1 MKQHYA
7 FPTTWSRSNGTK
19 HFYMLLAL
27 LQIWCAVSMLCTCLS
42 NCKKWVFSCNMEW
55 NTGLIWTWNPAK
67 CSTVTL
73 DRQQDP
79 IKIWVIH
86 FSDQA
91 IVAESARLSEVQVKD
106 TWKPLESL
114 PRTIGF
120 SFILNDAY
128 FRVIR
133 PEERKVRAGVWR
145 KRKSSKGVN
154 PYFSVLSL
162 HSIHFPF
169 RLRSMME

>member
-1 MKQHYA
+1 MGQNISTCFLHSSKFGVPSVCFVHVYLIVKNECLVA
-7 FPTTWSRSNGTK
+7 IWNGTLIL
-19 HFYMLLAL
+19 FE
-27 LQIWCAVSMLCTCLS
+27 LQ
-42 NCKKWVFSCNMEW
+42 
-55 NTGLIWTWNPAK
+55 NPAK

-91 IVAESARLSEVQVKD
+91 IVAESARLSEVQVKE
-106 TWKPLESL
+106 TRKPLESL

-133 PEERKVRAGVWR
+133 PE
-145 KRKSSKGVN
+145 
-154 PYFSVLSL
+154 
-162 HSIHFPF
+162 
-169 RLRSMME
+169 